1 LFIEV
6 QAFCIEFSR
15 RVPLRCMRRVRVPD
29 LLRDALRAGGRIREA
44 AGLYRL
50 LATVRGD
57 ADVVA
62 Q

>member
-1 LFIEV
+1 VQDLFIEV

-15 RVPLRCMRRVRVPD
+15 RVPLRCMRRDRVS
-29 LLRDALRAGGRIREA
+29 DALRADGRIREA